1 MKLNV
6 ERMIGFLMVSGRGRL
21 RGKMRQKSRNNL
33 KVSAR
38 KTANWMDALRGM
50 MEHGENDRNP
60 LAF

>member
-1 MKLNV
+1 
-6 ERMIGFLMVSGRGRL
+6 
-21 RGKMRQKSRNNL
+21 MRQKSRNNL

-38 KTANWMDALRGM
+38 KTANWMDTLRGM